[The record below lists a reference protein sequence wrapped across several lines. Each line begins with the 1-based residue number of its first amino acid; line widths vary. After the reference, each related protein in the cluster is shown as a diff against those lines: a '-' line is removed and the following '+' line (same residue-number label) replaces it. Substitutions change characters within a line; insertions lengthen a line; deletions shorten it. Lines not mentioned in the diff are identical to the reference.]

1 MNRDLLFGSVAGL
14 LGLTVFL
21 GAHGYRRP
29 LPVPEIVLSV
39 AAPIPL
45 QVIAAAGDR
54 YLAANI
60 AVWRVLMTGAQ
71 PLPRE
76 SLAALVKV
84 QEDASFLN
92 PGHEDNYTT
101 ATALLP
107 WEGFVEPTQTVL
119 RRATETR
126 KTDVYAP
133 FFYGFNQIHF
143 LGDAKGAYEYG
154 RIAASYAQDEG
165 TREALLGISASWLE
179 RGNDPVLASQVIE
192 VLAGELR
199 DPALKDQLRQRV
211 ERQQRILRL
220 QEAVDAYQKSKGA
233 VPERL
238 EALVEAGFLAALPE
252 DPLGTVVFRIMPN
265 GRVGFR
271 PKPTDKK
278 RPTRNSS

>member
-1 MNRDLLFGSVAGL
+1 MNHDLSFGTIAGL
-14 LGLTVFL
+14 LGLAVFL
-21 GAHGYRRP
+21 GGHDFRRP

-54 YLAANI
+54 YLAANV

-71 PLPRE
+71 PLPRD
-76 SLAALVKV
+76 SLAALARV

-154 RIAASYAQDEG
+154 RIAASYARDEG
-165 TREALLGISASWLE
+165 TRQALLGISASWLE
-179 RGNDPVLASQVIE
+179 RGNDPALASQVIA
-192 VLAGELR
+192 VLASELR
-199 DPALKDQLRQRV
+199 DPDLKAQLMQRV

-220 QEAVDAYQKSKGA
+220 QEAVDAYRQSRGRA
-233 VPERL
+233 PDRL
-238 EALVEAGFLAALPE
+238 EALVAEGFIATLPQ
-252 DPLGTVVFRIMPN
+252 DPLGTVVFRILPN

-271 PKPTDKK
+271 AQKK
-278 RPTRNSS
+278 